1 MVEQAV
7 KELERQDAIDTL
19 IELNLALLNGTM
31 QPEEVKQA
39 AGLLEQAS
47 ATVAATVPSTEATP
61 VGETLSKTPTLA
73 EVVPSS
79 EAPAIAT
86 GV

>member
-1 MVEQAV
+1 MVEQAA

-39 AGLLEQAS
+39 DTDISAQLL
-47 ATVAATVPSTEATP
+47 
-61 VGETLSKTPTLA
+61 
-73 EVVPSS
+73 
-79 EAPAIAT
+79 
-86 GV
+86 